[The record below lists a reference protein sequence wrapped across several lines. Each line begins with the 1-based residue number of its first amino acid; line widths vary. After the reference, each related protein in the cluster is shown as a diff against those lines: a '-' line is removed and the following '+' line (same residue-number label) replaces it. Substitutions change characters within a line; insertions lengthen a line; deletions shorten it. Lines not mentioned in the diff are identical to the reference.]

1 MKYYETTF
9 EEYLYQVQQYNYHPE
24 LTTKLQTLDI
34 EKDIIFYGS
43 SGYGKY
49 SQLLT
54 LLQHHSPSKLHYYK
68 KISVNMDQT
77 ANKTNYNITI
87 SDIHFE
93 VDMAI
98 LGCNSKKIWHEIFT
112 QIVEI
117 VKLRENHQG
126 IIVCKN
132 FHAIHS
138 ELLDIFYSYMQH
150 YRYRPVTL
158 ETNKINLSFIL
169 MTEHMSFI
177 PNDIVQSC
185 SIVHVKSPSK
195 ESLKIGLNFHSSAY
209 HNNNNNNNNN
219 KPTEDKTA
227 TQFQKRIQPKK
238 KSKESSS
245 IMNYLR
251 GFPNEDE
258 TMGMESNLRKT
269 NNTHVHKT
277 EYKNINN
284 KLDEDIQILNLKE
297 YYCLSLLSSPQNN
310 NNVSQSKL
318 KPKTQQT
325 TSTYNSETQFPKDIF
340 NKVCNQIIEKINNI
354 PETKTAEW
362 FASFRDDLYSIL
374 ICQLDVSECVFYI
387 LEYFIISEKYNH
399 LHKLSSIQK
408 IMSKIYPFLLYYNN
422 NYRPIY
428 HLEMIFLYLISEIY
442 GYSDTD
448 NR

>member
-9 EEYLYQVQQYNYHPE
+9 EEYLHQVQQHNYHPE

-34 EKDIIFYGS
+34 EKDILFYGS

-169 MTEHMSFI
+169 MTEHLSFI

-195 ESLKIGLNFHSSAY
+195 ESLKIGLDIHSSTV
-209 HNNNNNNNNN
+209 HHT
-219 KPTEDKTA
+219 KKMTDEKTA
-227 TQFQKRIQPKK
+227 TQFQKRIQPNK
-238 KSKESSS
+238 KSSKDSTTTSMS
-245 IMNYLR
+245 NYLK
-251 GFPNEDE
+251 NH
-258 TMGMESNLRKT
+258 S
-269 NNTHVHKT
+269 HAHKNSLKI
-277 EYKNINN
+277 E
-284 KLDEDIQILNLKE
+284 EDIQILNLKE
-297 YYCLSLLSSPQNN
+297 YYCLSLLSSQNQKTKIPNN
-310 NNVSQSKL
+310 NNNN
-318 KPKTQQT
+318 KP
-325 TSTYNSETQFPKDIF
+325 NSETQFPKDIF

-374 ICQLDVSECVFYI
+374 ICQLDVSECVFYVLEFFI
-387 LEYFIISEKYNH
+387 LSEKQNP
-399 LHKLSSIQK
+399 LQSLASIQK

-428 HLEMIFLYLISEIY
+428 HLEMIFLYLINEIY
-442 GYSDTD
+442 GYSESPSL
-448 NR
+448 

>member
-9 EEYLYQVQQYNYHPE
+9 EEYLHQVQQHNYHPE

-34 EKDIIFYGS
+34 EKDILFYGS

-169 MTEHMSFI
+169 MTEHLSFI

-185 SIVHVKSPSK
+185 SVVHVKSPSK
-195 ESLKIGLNFHSSAY
+195 ESLKIGLDIHSSTY
-209 HNNNNNNNNN
+209 HN
-219 KPTEDKTA
+219 KKTTDEKTS
-227 TQFQKRIQPKK
+227 TQFQKRIQPNKK
-238 KSKESSS
+238 NKDSTLSMS
-245 IMNYLR
+245 NYL
-251 GFPNEDE
+251 
-258 TMGMESNLRKT
+258 K
-269 NNTHVHKT
+269 NNTHAHKT
-277 EYKNINN
+277 IHKNCNDT
-284 KLDEDIQILNLKE
+284 KFEEDIQILNLKE
-297 YYCLSLLSSPQNN
+297 YYCLSLLSSQNQN
-310 NNVSQSKL
+310 QNKIKSQKSK
-318 KPKTQQT
+318 P
-325 TSTYNSETQFPKDIF
+325 ETQFPKDIF

-387 LEYFIISEKYNH
+387 LEFFILSEKNNP
-399 LHKLSSIQK
+399 LQRLVSIQK

-442 GYSDTD
+442 GYS
-448 NR
+448 

>member
-9 EEYLYQVQQYNYHPE
+9 EEYLHQVQQHNYHPE

-34 EKDIIFYGS
+34 EKDILIYGS

-117 VKLRENHQG
+117 VKLRENHHG

-158 ETNKINLSFIL
+158 ETNKINLSFII
-169 MTEHMSFI
+169 MTEHLSFI

-185 SIVHVKSPSK
+185 SVVHVKSPSK
-195 ESLKIGLNFHSSAY
+195 ESLKIGLDIHSSTI
-209 HNNNNNNNNN
+209 HHT
-219 KPTEDKTA
+219 KKTTDEKTA
-227 TQFQKRIQPKK
+227 TQFQKRIQPNKK
-238 KSKESSS
+238 NKDSTTLIS
-245 IMNYLR
+245 NYL
-251 GFPNEDE
+251 
-258 TMGMESNLRKT
+258 M
-269 NNTHVHKT
+269 NNTLTHKNT
-277 EYKNINN
+277 SKNTPKNTP
-284 KLDEDIQILNLKE
+284 KLEEDIQILNLKE
-297 YYCLSLLSSPQNN
+297 YYCLSLLSSQN
-310 NNVSQSKL
+310 Q
-318 KPKTQQT
+318 KTQIT
-325 TSTYNSETQFPKDIF
+325 NKPNTETQFPKDIF

-387 LEYFIISEKYNH
+387 LEYFILSEKYNH

-442 GYSDTD
+442 GYHDSTKS
-448 NR
+448 

>member
-9 EEYLYQVQQYNYHPE
+9 EEYLHQVQQHNYHPE

-34 EKDIIFYGS
+34 EKDILFYGS

-169 MTEHMSFI
+169 MTEHLSFI

-195 ESLKIGLNFHSSAY
+195 ESLKIGLDIHSSTI
-209 HNNNNNNNNN
+209 HHT
-219 KPTEDKTA
+219 KKTTDEKTA
-227 TQFQKRIQPKK
+227 TQFQKRIQPNK
-238 KSKESSS
+238 KSKDSTTS
-245 IMNYLR
+245 MTNYLM
-251 GFPNEDE
+251 N
-258 TMGMESNLRKT
+258 T
-269 NNTHVHKT
+269 NKNTS
-277 EYKNINN
+277 KNIPKNTT
-284 KLDEDIQILNLKE
+284 KLEEDIQILNLKE
-297 YYCLSLLSSPQNN
+297 YYCLSLLSSQNQN
-310 NNVSQSKL
+310 QNKIKTH
-318 KPKTQQT
+318 KPNT
-325 TSTYNSETQFPKDIF
+325 ETQFPKDIF

-387 LEYFIISEKYNH
+387 LEYFILSDKYNH

-408 IMSKIYPFLLYYNN
+408 IMNKIYPFLLYYNN

-428 HLEMIFLYLISEIY
+428 HLEMIFLYLINEIY
-442 GYSDTD
+442 GYPDTD
-448 NR
+448 NL

>member
-9 EEYLYQVQQYNYHPE
+9 EEYLYQVQQHNYHPE

-34 EKDIIFYGS
+34 EKDILFYGS

-54 LLQHHSPSKLHYYK
+54 LLQYHSPSKLHYYK

-93 VDMAI
+93 VDMSI

-158 ETNKINLSFIL
+158 ENNKINLSFIL
-169 MTEHMSFI
+169 MTEHLSFI

-185 SIVHVKSPSK
+185 SVIRVKSPSK
-195 ESLKIGLNFHSSAY
+195 ESIKIGLDIHSSTY
-209 HNNNNNNNNN
+209 HNK
-219 KPTEDKTA
+219 KPTDEKTA
-227 TQFQKRIQPKK
+227 TQFQKRIQPNK
-238 KSKESSS
+238 KSKEITS
-245 IMNYLR
+245 ITNYYHAH
-251 GFPNEDE
+251 
-258 TMGMESNLRKT
+258 S
-269 NNTHVHKT
+269 HKT
-277 EYKNINN
+277 GYKNINTN
-284 KLDEDIQILNLKE
+284 LEEDIQILNLKE
-297 YYCLSLLSSPQNN
+297 YYCLSLLSSPTSHH
-310 NNVSQSKL
+310 SQT
-318 KPKTQQT
+318 KTKIKSQT
-325 TSTYNSETQFPKDIF
+325 TSTNHSETQFPKDIF

-387 LEYFIISEKYNH
+387 LEYFILSEKYNH

-428 HLEMIFLYLISEIY
+428 HLEMIFLYLINEIY
-442 GYSDTD
+442 GYSDTN

>member
-9 EEYLYQVQQYNYHPE
+9 EEYLHQVQQHNYHPE

-34 EKDIIFYGS
+34 EKDILFYGS

-150 YRYRPVTL
+150 YRCRPVTL
-158 ETNKINLSFIL
+158 ETNKINISFIL
-169 MTEHMSFI
+169 MTEHLSFI

-185 SIVHVKSPSK
+185 SVVHVKSPSK
-195 ESLKIGLNFHSSAY
+195 ESLKIGLDIHSSAY
-209 HNNNNNNNNN
+209 HNNTN

-238 KSKESSS
+238 KSKDSTLSMS
-245 IMNYLR
+245 NYL
-251 GFPNEDE
+251 
-258 TMGMESNLRKT
+258 T
-269 NNTHVHKT
+269 NHIHAHKT
-277 EYKNINN
+277 IHKNSNDTKIE
-284 KLDEDIQILNLKE
+284 EDIQILNLKE
-297 YYCLSLLSSPQNN
+297 YYCLSLLSSQNQN
-310 NNVSQSKL
+310 QNQNKIQIPIP
-318 KPKTQQT
+318 KP
-325 TSTYNSETQFPKDIF
+325 NPETQFPKDIF

-387 LEYFIISEKYNH
+387 LEYFILSEKYNH

-428 HLEMIFLYLISEIY
+428 HLEMIFLYLINEIY
-442 GYSDTD
+442 GYHHSTKS
-448 NR
+448 

>member
-77 ANKTNYNITI
+77 TNKTNYNITI

-158 ETNKINLSFIL
+158 EANKINLSFIL
-169 MTEHMSFI
+169 MTEHLSFI

-185 SIVHVKSPSK
+185 SVVHVKSPSK
-195 ESLKIGLNFHSSAY
+195 ESLKMGLDIHSSTY
-209 HNNNNNNNNN
+209 HN
-219 KPTEDKTA
+219 KKTTDEKTA
-227 TQFQKRIQPKK
+227 TQFQKRIQPDK
-238 KSKESSS
+238 KSKDSTTS
-245 IMNYLR
+245 MTNYV
-251 GFPNEDE
+251 
-258 TMGMESNLRKT
+258 M
-269 NNTHVHKT
+269 NNTLAHKNT
-277 EYKNINN
+277 PKNTP
-284 KLDEDIQILNLKE
+284 KLEEDIQILNLKE
-297 YYCLSLLSSPQNN
+297 YYCLSLLSSQNQKN
-310 NNVSQSKL
+310 KIQTN
-318 KPKTQQT
+318 KP
-325 TSTYNSETQFPKDIF
+325 NPETQFPKDIF

-387 LEYFIISEKYNH
+387 LEYFILSDKYNH

-408 IMSKIYPFLLYYNN
+408 IMNKIYPFLLYYNN

-428 HLEMIFLYLISEIY
+428 HLEMIFLYLINEIY
-442 GYSDTD
+442 GYPDTD
-448 NR
+448 NL

>member
-9 EEYLYQVQQYNYHPE
+9 EEYLHQVQQHNYHPE

-34 EKDIIFYGS
+34 EKDILFYGS

-158 ETNKINLSFIL
+158 EANKINLSFIL
-169 MTEHMSFI
+169 MTEHLSFI

-195 ESLKIGLNFHSSAY
+195 ESVKIGLDIHSSTY
-209 HNNNNNNNNN
+209 HT
-219 KPTEDKTA
+219 KKTTDEKTA
-227 TQFQKRIQPKK
+227 TQFQKRIQPNK
-238 KSKESSS
+238 KSSKDSTTTS
-245 IMNYLR
+245 ISNYLM
-251 GFPNEDE
+251 NH
-258 TMGMESNLRKT
+258 S
-269 NNTHVHKT
+269 HAHK
-277 EYKNINN
+277 NNN
-284 KLDEDIQILNLKE
+284 KYEEDIQILNLKE
-297 YYCLSLLSSPQNN
+297 YYCLSLLSSQNQKTKIPNN
-310 NNVSQSKL
+310 NNNNNN
-318 KPKTQQT
+318 KT
-325 TSTYNSETQFPKDIF
+325 NSETQFPKDIF
-340 NKVCNQIIEKINNI
+340 NKVCNQIIEKIINI

-374 ICQLDVSECVFYI
+374 ICQLDVSECVFYVLEFFI
-387 LEYFIISEKYNH
+387 LSEKQNP
-399 LHKLSSIQK
+399 LQRLASIQK

-428 HLEMIFLYLISEIY
+428 HLEMIFLYLINEIY
-442 GYSDTD
+442 GYS
-448 NR
+448 